1 MTKELTKRDPSKVVQ
16 AETKAPVSTR
26 IKVKTDM
33 RAGDAE
39 VGTNGVWS
47 N

>member
-1 MTKELTKRDPSKVVQ
+1 MTKELTKQDSSKVGQ

-26 IKVKTDM
+26 IKVKTDV
-33 RAGDAE
+33 RAGEGE